1 MVPLRQ
7 VMQMAEGQKSA
18 DLKHFMQSGPP
29 PPANWNWRTVPNFPR
44 KTRVLRISKCHLAE
58 RGGGRVHR
66 VGAIRVQPVRQRD
79 SMGPLYWPTVPAR
92 WCRPNGPLLV
102 QPFTA
107 DGLIRQGHA
116 A

>member
-1 MVPLRQ
+1 
-7 VMQMAEGQKSA
+7 MQLADGQERA

-44 KTRVLRISKCHLAE
+44 KTHVLTILERHLAE
-58 RGGGRVHR
+58 RGRGQESGVRGRKSGG

-102 QPFTA
+102 
-107 DGLIRQGHA
+107 
-116 A
+116 